1 MKINDERTMLMKKI
15 ISLEY
20 KRDYDLEVLKGAL
33 IASSDTLNPVKLIKN
48 TILEVVTSPSLR
60 QDLLK
65 KTVMISIGYLTKK
78 NLFGF
83 SLNPLKKII
92 KSALMLIK
100 K

>member
-20 KRDYDLEVLKGAL
+20 KRNYDLEVLKVAL
-33 IASSDTLNPVKLIKN
+33 IASSDTFNPIKLIKN

-65 KTVMISIGYLTKK
+65 KTVMISIGYLAKK
-78 NLFGF
+78 NLFGL
-83 SLNPLKKII
+83 SLSPVKKII
-92 KSALMLIK
+92 QSALMLIK